1 MKRILSMILILFA
14 ALSLLTGCVREDLG
28 VVLNEDGTAKLT
40 ASVGIEKEAYE
51 QITGMGGDVFE
62 GKETSEYEYDG
73 KTYVTVSEGTEY
85 QSYDELRQALL
96 ELEYQTG
103 DAEATL
109 TAGDDEVPEAVSDEE
124 NSLETED
131 ESKADDEPADTRIFK
146 DVTVEAQ
153 KGLLSKTY
161 VFRAVTNPQ
170 TAKEDAEI
178 SLPDSFRLT
187 LSVEMPGEITESGG
201 GQVEGNTVTF
211 EINDLTQENELSA
224 ASEQFNTTLIIIT
237 IAAALIIL
245 IGFLLLISRNRKKAV

>member
-51 QITGMGGDVFE
+51 QIVGMGGDVFE

-73 KTYVTVSEGTEY
+73 KTYVTVSEETEY
-85 QSYDELRQALL
+85 QNYDELRQALL

-103 DAEATL
+103 DA
-109 TAGDDEVPEAVSDEE
+109 DEE
-124 NSLETED
+124 AEDAETSVN
-131 ESKADDEPADTRIFK
+131 ESASEPVDTRIFK
-146 DVTVEAQ
+146 DVTVETQ

-170 TAKEDAEI
+170 TAEDDAEI
-178 SLPDSFRLT
+178 SIPDSFRLT

-201 GQVEGNTVTF
+201 GQVDENTVTF

-237 IAAALIIL
+237 IAAALVIL
-245 IGFLLLISRNRKKAV
+245 IGFLLLINGNRKKAA